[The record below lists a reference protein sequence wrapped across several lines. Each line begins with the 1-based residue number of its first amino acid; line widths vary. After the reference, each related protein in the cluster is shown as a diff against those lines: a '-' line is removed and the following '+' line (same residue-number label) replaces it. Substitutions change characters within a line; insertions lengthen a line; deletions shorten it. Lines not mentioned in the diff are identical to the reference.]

1 MTYAILTLTNARIE
15 LGASVLERHI
25 SKALSISDS
34 SKVTVVLED
43 DDDTSSA
50 TIILYPEDDNDDDA
64 PSVDAELMAT
74 KLNELIQS
82 GEASDWANLD
92 STCEPADEEEEVS
105 IEEEDAYELWH
116 SLPDEERTL
125 HLDEIPNPDGVM
137 IRPSHGAASITEHKS
152 TVSPCDAQMKRDPT
166 LVTFDNVDRVDVA
179 DIQTLSWDK
188 PVIITNAVPET
199 FSNTILD
206 KQRLKDVY
214 GDVQVR
220 TGNRETL
227 IENGFTNSKPM
238 SLCDALGPSQQSGA
252 MNTECGTIVF
262 SPVKELPDD
271 FITELTPL
279 MNAFP
284 CENDA
289 SPIAKKFTLTI
300 AATEGFGIGMHKH
313 NAAMFMLLAGRKK
326 WYMAASED
334 LEGVVDTHP
343 AFYQELSSH
352 KCIQQAGEVLFVPN
366 EWYHEIFNLEYT
378 LGIQALPE

>member
-25 SKALSISDS
+25 SAALSISDS
-34 SKVTVVLED
+34 NKVTVVLED
-43 DDDTSSA
+43 DDSSSV
-50 TIILYPEDDNDDDA
+50 TIILYPEDDNEDA
-64 PSVDAELMAT
+64 PVDAELTAT
-74 KLNELIQS
+74 KLNEMIQS
-82 GEASDWANLD
+82 GEASGFANLD

-116 SLPDEERTL
+116 SIPDEERTS

-137 IRPSHGAASITEHKS
+137 IRPSHGAVGFTEHHR
-152 TVSPCDAQMKRDPT
+152 TVSPCEAQMRRDPS
-166 LVTFDNVDRVDVA
+166 LLSFDNVDRIDVA
-179 DIQTLSWDK
+179 EIHTISWDK

-199 FSNTILD
+199 FSISIFD

-214 GDVQVR
+214 GHVQVR

-238 SLCDALGPSQQSGA
+238 SLSDALGTSQQNDAIS
-252 MNTECGTIVF
+252 TECGTIVF

-279 MNAFP
+279 MHAFP
-284 CENDA
+284 CEDA
-289 SPIAKKFTLTI
+289 DSPISKKFTLTI
-300 AATEGFGIGMHKH
+300 ASEPGFGIGMHKH
-313 NAAMFMLLAGRKK
+313 NAALFMLLVGKKK
-326 WYMAASED
+326 WYMTASED

-343 AFYQELSSH
+343 GFYRELSSH

-378 LGIQALPE
+378 VGIQALPE